1 VGTAV
6 SLAPLQALVGNR
18 LPAEVVGG
26 LIVLIGDRPSAYSRS
41 PALWTAALGRL
52 GLPATYL
59 PLDVPDGRLPDVV
72 AFLRATPAC
81 WGANVT
87 VPYKQAILP
96 LLDDLDPIAAA
107 VRAVNTVVRR
117 RDGRLVGANTDGVGL
132 VWALL
137 QPERADP
144 LVETLYGAR
153 VLLVGAG
160 GAARAAASALAPL
173 LGPGALHVTN
183 RTLETAQ
190 TVAALAARAG
200 AHATAV
206 AEDALDAVLQ
216 EVDLVINA
224 SLRGQAGI
232 RALAEGWTSLEP
244 YSALAPAAPALLP
257 PAPEAEFLAA
267 WKAASAADIAANHAR
282 SRERARRLP
291 PGAVVF
297 DMVYAPE
304 QTVTVRHVREAGR
317 RAATGR
323 DMMIGQAVEALA
335 GYIGAAALAAR
346 GLDAEAARR
355 EAALAMRGAWR
366 APQEVP

>member
-1 VGTAV
+1 MRSTF

-18 LPAEVVGG
+18 LPTEIAGG

-41 PALWTAALGRL
+41 PVLWAAALGRL

-59 PLDVPDGRLPDVV
+59 PLDVPEGRLADVV
-72 AFLRATPAC
+72 GFLRATPAC

-96 LLDDLDPIAAA
+96 LLDDLDPGAAA
-107 VRAVNTVVRR
+107 ARAANTVVRR
-117 RDGRLVGANTDGVGL
+117 RDGRLVGGNTDGVGL
-132 VWALL
+132 AWALL
-137 QPERADP
+137 DPEGDDP
-144 LVETLYGAR
+144 MVETLHGAR

-160 GAARAAASALAPL
+160 GAARAAGAALAPL
-173 LGPGALHVTN
+173 LGPGWLRVAN
-183 RTLETAQ
+183 RTEAAAHE
-190 TVAALAARAG
+190 VAALAARAG
-200 AHATAV
+200 AQASAV
-206 AEDALDAVLQ
+206 AEDALDALLP

-232 RALAEGWTSLEP
+232 RAIGAGWTCLEP
-244 YSALAPAAPALLP
+244 YSAFAPASPAVLP
-257 PAPEAEFLAA
+257 PAPAAEFLAA
-267 WKAASAADIAANHAR
+267 WRAASEADIAANHAR
-282 SRERARRLP
+282 SRERVRRLQ

-304 QTVTVRHVREAGR
+304 ETVTARHAREARR

-323 DMMIGQAVEALA
+323 RMIIGQAVEALV

-346 GLDAEAARR
+346 GLDPEAARR
-355 EAALAMRGAWR
+355 EAARAMANAWP
-366 APQEVP
+366 APQEVG